1 MLFLI
6 FISVM
11 MSIVS
16 CFTSDSFYI
25 LSSLSWWVFSNSEF
39 LWLTERKEKWLEK
52 VSTKWKSRES
62 FLFKLSK
69 EGKFSFRWL
78 LESTI
83 ELLIFVYCLAI
94 SWNMAMWWELLFL
107 ECYSFKKEV
116 IICCL
121 GSNDILRWCQLPILS
136 R

>member
-1 MLFLI
+1 
-6 FISVM
+6 M
-11 MSIVS
+11 MSTVS

-25 LSSLSWWVFSNSEF
+25 LSSLSQWVFSDSEF
-39 LWLTERKEKWLEK
+39 LWLIKRKEKWLGK

-69 EGKFSFRWL
+69 EGKFLFRWL

-94 SWNMAMWWELLFL
+94 SWDMAM
-107 ECYSFKKEV
+107 
-116 IICCL
+116 
-121 GSNDILRWCQLPILS
+121 
-136 R
+136 

>member
-1 MLFLI
+1 M
-6 FISVM
+6 SVM
-11 MSIVS
+11 MSTVS
-16 CFTSDSFYI
+16 CFTSDSFYM

-94 SWNMAMWWELLFL
+94 SWDMAM
-107 ECYSFKKEV
+107 
-116 IICCL
+116 
-121 GSNDILRWCQLPILS
+121 
-136 R
+136 